1 MLQDLLALFYPNLCA
16 GCSKNLLKNEKV
28 ICIDCRASMPRT
40 DFHTFRENP
49 VHKLF
54 RGRTKV
60 ESSTS
65 LLYFIKGAGVQHML
79 HELKYK
85 GNTELGEELGNELG
99 NVLKDSDYFRG
110 IDAVIPVPLHP
121 QKERK
126 RGYNQSMVIA
136 KGVAK
141 SMEIEASKNLI
152 RKANSD
158 SQTRKSRYERWRNV
172 ETVFAVKNPESLKGK
187 HILLID
193 DVITT
198 GATIEACVNEL
209 LKLDGTKVSVAT
221 LACTQ

>member
-1 MLQDLLALFYPNLCA
+1 MLQDLLSLFYPNLCA
-16 GCSKNLLKNEKV
+16 GCSKSLLKNEKV

-54 RGRTKV
+54 RGRTRV

-65 LLYFIKGAGVQHML
+65 LLYFNKGAGVQQML
-79 HELKYK
+79 HQLKYK

-99 NVLKDSDYFRG
+99 SALKDSAYFQG
-110 IDAVIPVPLHP
+110 IDAVMPVPLHP
-121 QKERK
+121 KKEK
-126 RGYNQSMVIA
+126 ARGYNQSMLIA
-136 KGVAK
+136 KGVANTLQV
-141 SMEIEASKNLI
+141 EASKNLV
-152 RKANSD
+152 RKTNSG
-158 SQTRKSRYERWRNV
+158 SQTRKSRYERWENV
-172 ETVFAVKNPESLKGK
+172 ETAFAIQNPEKLKGK

-193 DVITT
+193 DVVTT

-221 LACTQ
+221 LACAQ

>member
-16 GCSKNLLKNEKV
+16 GCGKSLLKNERV

-65 LLYFIKGAGVQHML
+65 LLFFNKGAGVQQML

-85 GNTELGEELGNELG
+85 GNTEIGEELGCELG
-99 NVLKDSDYFRG
+99 AVLKNSEYFKG
-110 IDAVIPVPLHP
+110 VDTVIPVPLHP
-121 QKERK
+121 KKEKK

-136 KGVAK
+136 KGVAR
-141 SMEIEASKNLI
+141 SMEIEASKNLVK
-152 RKANSD
+152 KAHSD
-158 SQTRKSRYERWRNV
+158 SQTRKSRYERWQNV
-172 ETVFAVKNPESLKGK
+172 ETAFGIKNPESLKGK

-193 DVITT
+193 DVVTT